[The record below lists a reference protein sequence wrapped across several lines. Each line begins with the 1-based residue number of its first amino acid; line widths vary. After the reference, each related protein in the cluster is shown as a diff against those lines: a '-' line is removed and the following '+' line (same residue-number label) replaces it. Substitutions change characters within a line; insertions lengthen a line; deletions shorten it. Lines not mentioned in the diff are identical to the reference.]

1 MKCQFCG
8 TQLGLVRRL
17 FDSEYCS
24 RDHRQRSSARSARAS
39 RDHSS
44 YHGDEDLYP
53 IDEVESL
60 RRAEASE
67 NQNKD
72 GLQKMQ
78 AGVATAISVVLLF
91 VLAYS
96 WVTGQGGNAV
106 PSGGDRTPL
115 VGEIARTSDRAS
127 SGLMSGLRDL
137 MPARPPIHLKE
148 DFKGT
153 MDNWLGAPLSAAMAR
168 SPNLRELGWN
178 FDNGLVRPGRLRIW
192 QPSIE
197 LSDYKM
203 EFEATLEKRA
213 LSWTYRSINLD
224 NFYASKIV
232 VRKPGPVPI
241 LEIVRYAML
250 DGKESSRAR
259 LPFPMNALAANA
271 SLFHVEMKVR
281 GGQFTTLMNGQ
292 VIDTWTDPR
301 LKKGGVGFF
310 ADAGEVA
317 AIHWVNVEEERA
329 GLLGHVLSLGFF
341 VGPAVQFGPIL

>member
-8 TQLGLVRRL
+8 TKLGLFRRL

-24 RDHRQRSSARSARAS
+24 SDHRKRSSARSARAS
-39 RDHSS
+39 RDLMS
-44 YHGDEDLYP
+44 YYGDEDLYP
-53 IDEVESL
+53 VEEVMGLQRPES
-60 RRAEASE
+60 SE
-67 NQNKD
+67 NKD

-78 AGVATAISVVLLF
+78 AGVATAISIVLLF

-96 WVTGQGGNAV
+96 WMTGQGGNAE
-106 PSGGDRTPL
+106 PNGGDRNPL
-115 VGEIARTSDRAS
+115 VGDIARSTDRAS
-127 SGLMSGLRDL
+127 SGLLSGLRDL

-148 DFKGT
+148 DFKGS

-168 SPNLRELGWN
+168 TPNLRELGWN

-192 QPSIE
+192 QPSID

-203 EFEATLEKRA
+203 EFEGTIEKRA
-213 LSWTYRSINLD
+213 MSWTYRSINLD

-232 VRKPGPVPI
+232 VRRPGPIPS

-250 DGKESSRAR
+250 DGKEGVRSR
-259 LPFPMNALAANA
+259 LPLPMNVMSAN
-271 SLFHVEMKVR
+271 STLFHVETKVR
-281 GGQFTTLMNGQ
+281 GGQFTTYLNGQ
-292 VIDTWTDPR
+292 LIDTWSDAR

-310 ADAGEVA
+310 AEAGEVA

-329 GLLGHVLSLGFF
+329 GLFGRVLSLGFF